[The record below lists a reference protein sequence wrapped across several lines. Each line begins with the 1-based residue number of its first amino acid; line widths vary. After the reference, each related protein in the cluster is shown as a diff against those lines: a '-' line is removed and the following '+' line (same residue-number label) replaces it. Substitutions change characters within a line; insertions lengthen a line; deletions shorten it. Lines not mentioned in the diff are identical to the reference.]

1 MVTENAEPNGL
12 DEVLSLIGDLA
23 RKSEGHNYIYRGENR
38 KYPQVS
44 STLYRRYKDI
54 DAEGFDI
61 EIAQTEI
68 LDQARLYA
76 RYTGEV
82 DDLELLYQI
91 QHNGG
96 DTNLIDF
103 TTDILIAL
111 FFACDGEAEEK
122 GRVILLEEI
131 GEGYHVL
138 DPRNPVHRVIAQKSI
153 FARANQGFVEP
164 DAVISV
170 APHLK
175 PLVLEYLRAYHG
187 IFTETVYNDLYGF
200 ILHQDMHRSAYA
212 EFYGGLT
219 SVQKEK
225 YHQAIDHYTESIRLN
240 SQSPATYNNRGIAY
254 HMIGELELAIEDY
267 QMSLTLDQY
276 NPDIY
281 SNIALVQVDMGNY
294 HEAIQFYGRVIELD
308 PDDAIAYAN
317 RGECRLYLSDWQNA
331 TDDLATAQDMGCDI
345 VASFR
350 IDYESVADF
359 ERRNGIAI
367 PPDIAEMLGG

>member
-12 DEVLSLIGDLA
+12 NEVLSLIGDLA

-91 QHNGG
+91 HHNGG

-111 FFACDGEAEEK
+111 FFACDGESEEK

-153 FARANQGFVEP
+153 FVRAEQGFVEP
-164 DAVISV
+164 DAMICI

-175 PLVLEYLRAYHG
+175 PVVLEYLRAYHG

-200 ILHQDMHRSAYA
+200 IQHQDMHLSAYA

-219 SVQKEK
+219 SVQKGE
-225 YHQAIDHYTESIRLN
+225 YQQAIDQYTEAIWLN
-240 SQSPATYNNRGIAY
+240 AQSPAPYYGRGIVY
-254 HMIGELELAIEDY
+254 HIIGEYELALSDY
-267 QMSLTLDQY
+267 QASLTLGLEY
-276 NPDIY
+276 PDIY
-281 SNIALVQVDMGNY
+281 SNIALVRIQLRDY
-294 HEAIQFYGRVIELD
+294 HEAIQYYNRVIELD

-317 RGECRLYLSDWQNA
+317 RGECRLHLSDWQNA

-350 IDYESVADF
+350 NDYASVADF